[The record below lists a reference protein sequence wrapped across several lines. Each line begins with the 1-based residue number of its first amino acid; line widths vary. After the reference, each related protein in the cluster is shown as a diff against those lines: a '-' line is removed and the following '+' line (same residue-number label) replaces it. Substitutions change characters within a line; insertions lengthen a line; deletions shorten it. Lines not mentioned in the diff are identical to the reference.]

1 MVFFFQVLVFVH
13 ACYPG
18 SLATRLVSFFCVFFW
33 GVRLNFQVGFW
44 HAFLLGKQTIPNFIQ
59 GCTQKKHTSPKL
71 VGIIYPDGLYRI
83 PRWHPR
89 WSFETGSWVGLWQF
103 PAAYLL
109 AVEIQSWWMSP
120 SKESQTP
127 PALRCSF
134 GWEPA
139 KIEYIEISHVVG
151 WPPFPLVTTRI
162 AAEDARNWVEI
173 QLGNFLYVG
182 NFFWNNS

>member
-1 MVFFFQVLVFVH
+1 MLVLGGVARTDPEIPTELGDDRCLEFLQMFMFFFQVLVFVH

-59 GCTQKKHTSPKL
+59 GCTKKNHTSPKL

-139 KIEYIEISHVVG
+139 KIE
-151 WPPFPLVTTRI
+151 
-162 AAEDARNWVEI
+162 
-173 QLGNFLYVG
+173 
-182 NFFWNNS
+182 